1 MSMFEKAT
9 RIGLRFQTERG
20 LANVEDVW
28 NLSLKSLCVLAKKY
42 KDEMKKIDEYDFL
55 EEKETSEEDELLKLR
70 FDIVLHMINTKRAEN
85 KSKLEESAK
94 KEEMNKIKAII
105 ARKQDAALENMSVD
119 DLMKKLDEMK

>member
-20 LANVEDVW
+20 PANVEDVW
-28 NLSLKSLCVLAKKY
+28 NLSLKSLCNLAKKY

-70 FDIVLHMINTKRAEN
+70 FDIVLHMINTKRSEN

-94 KEEMNKIKAII
+94 KEEINKIKAII

>member
-1 MSMFEKAT
+1 
-9 RIGLRFQTERG
+9 
-20 LANVEDVW
+20 
-28 NLSLKSLCVLAKKY
+28 
-42 KDEMKKIDEYDFL
+42 MKKIDEYDFL

-70 FDIVLHMINTKRAEN
+70 FDIVLHMINTKRSEN

-94 KEEMNKIKAII
+94 KEEINKIKAII